1 MEQEP
6 GSSGVNTIDHYA
18 RNVLAGFTFRG
29 HRATGSKELRAA
41 PVSSAA
47 EAGNVKLV
55 TGPWINDFLDEA
67 EAFPE
72 GRYKDQVD
80 AVSGAFN
87 ALAKKRRRQPY
98 VSRVF

>member
-1 MEQEP
+1 M
-6 GSSGVNTIDHYA
+6 
-18 RNVLAGFTFRG
+18 LAGFTFRG

-55 TGPWINDFLDEA
+55 RDPWINDFLEEM

-72 GRYKDQVD
+72 SRYKDQVD

-87 ALAKKRRRQPY
+87 TLTKKRRKQPY